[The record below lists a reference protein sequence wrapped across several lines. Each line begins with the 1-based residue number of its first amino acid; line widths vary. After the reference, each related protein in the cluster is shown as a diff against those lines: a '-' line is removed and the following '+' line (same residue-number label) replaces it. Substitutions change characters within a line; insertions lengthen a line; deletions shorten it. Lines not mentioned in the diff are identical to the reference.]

1 MIRLP
6 VGRARE
12 ASGYNGCLDRLLDL
26 SRKSRKDLLA
36 TLEPVA
42 PTRTNQPLLA
52 RVRVMTRAVRHRN
65 FRLFLAG
72 QGLSL
77 IGTWVQSVAQ
87 SWLVYRLSESPVMLG
102 LVAFAGQVP
111 YLFLA
116 PIAGVV
122 VDRVNRRKLILLMQ
136 VLELA
141 QAALLATLTLTG
153 TIQVW
158 HVFYLALALGLAGV
172 FEMTAR
178 QTFLVEMVGKEDLMN
193 AIALNSSI
201 YNSGRILGPA
211 VAGVLVAAIG
221 EGWCFAVNAASFLA
235 VIVCLLLMRLPA
247 SSPRE
252 EQVSPLE
259 HFREGWNYVRGH
271 PPSRALLLL
280 LGLTSVLNYP
290 FLVLMPVFADTV
302 LHGGPQALGLL
313 MSATGVGAILGSL
326 YMAMRTG
333 LRGLSRTITAATVT
347 YSVAL
352 ALFALSRNLHLSM
365 LLLLPVGFGMMVAV
379 AATNTA
385 LQTIVPDALRGRMLG
400 FYGMMFVGMTPI
412 GSLLGGWFGG
422 LIGAPWT
429 VIGGAVACI
438 AGALV
443 FNRKRPVVRAALRQ
457 VMEQQAQGF
466 PVPVPVTRSTE
477 NGQ

>member
-1 MIRLP
+1 M
-6 VGRARE
+6 
-12 ASGYNGCLDRLLDL
+12 D
-26 SRKSRKDLLA
+26 
-36 TLEPVA
+36 
-42 PTRTNQPLLA
+42 QPLLA
-52 RVRVMTRAVRHRN
+52 RLRVMTRALRHRN

-87 SWLVYRLSESPVMLG
+87 SWLVYRLSDSPVMLG

-111 YLFLA
+111 YLLLA

-122 VDRVNRRKLILLMQ
+122 ADRVNRHKLILLMQ
-136 VLELA
+136 TLSLL
-141 QAALLATLTLTG
+141 QAAFLAALTLTG
-153 TIQVW
+153 RVEVW
-158 HVFYLALALGLAGV
+158 HVFYLALTLGLIGV

-178 QTFLVEMVGKEDLMN
+178 QSFLVEMVGKEDLMN

-211 VAGVLVAAIG
+211 VAGVLVAVIG
-221 EGWCFAVNAASFLA
+221 EGWCFAVNSASFLA
-235 VIVCLLLMRLPA
+235 VIVSLLLMRLP
-247 SSPRE
+247 SSRPGE

-290 FLVLMPVFADTV
+290 FLVLMPVFADRI

-313 MSATGVGAILGSL
+313 MSATGFGAILGSI
-326 YMAMRTG
+326 YMATRTG
-333 LRGLSRTITAATVT
+333 LRGLSRTLTVATVT

-352 ALFALSRNLHLSM
+352 VLFALSRTLHLSM

-412 GSLLGGWFGG
+412 GSLLAGWFGG
-422 LIGAPWT
+422 LIGAPLT
-429 VIGGAVACI
+429 VIGGALICI
-438 AGALV
+438 VGALV
-443 FNRKRPVVRAALRQ
+443 FNRNRLVVRAALRQ

-466 PVPVPVTRSTE
+466 PVPVPVTRSTDD
-477 NGQ
+477 GP